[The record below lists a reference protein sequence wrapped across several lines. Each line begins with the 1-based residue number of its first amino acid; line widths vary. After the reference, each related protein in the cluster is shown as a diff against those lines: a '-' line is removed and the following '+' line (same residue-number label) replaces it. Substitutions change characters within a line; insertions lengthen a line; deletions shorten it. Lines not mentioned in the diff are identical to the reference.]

1 MGNTKS
7 KKVKITQC
15 DTPQTEGEN
24 RERINSIKT
33 DISDATGK
41 EIGAGDKESDQIED
55 KQHDNA
61 SSASTVEVL
70 DDK

>member
-7 KKVKITQC
+7 KKVKITQTGPVGAE
-15 DTPQTEGEN
+15 DEN

-33 DISDATGK
+33 EVSDVNAK
-41 EIGAGDKESDQIED
+41 RNADKDMEQMEE

>member
-7 KKVKITQC
+7 KKVKITQ
-15 DTPQTEGEN
+15 TGPVGAENEN

-33 DISDATGK
+33 DVSDVNAK
-41 EIGAGDKESDQIED
+41 RNVGDKEMDQMEE